1 MDLAEVT
8 VRLARTAGFTYL
20 QHVVA
25 LRCAVRDGELVARP
39 SALQFTQTRKRV
51 LEDALVI
58 EEVEVTYQRRWN
70 VRGGRSYGRRMC
82 GCAH

>member
-39 SALQFTQTRKRV
+39 SALQFTQTRRARASGLPVHLLVHHDVAV
-51 LEDALVI
+51 LRKEGS
-58 EEVEVTYQRRWN
+58 
-70 VRGGRSYGRRMC
+70 RG
-82 GCAH
+82 